1 MRIAILI
8 LIIGLTSSLKAQRIF
23 SESELVAVVKKY
35 HPIARQALLDVRIA
49 EANLVASRGAFDP
62 VLSIDNR
69 RKDFDGTTYY
79 DQFGTELKIP
89 TWYGI
94 DLYAGQETIRGD
106 RLNPESTKGR
116 INYAGVSI
124 PLVQNLVMDKRR
136 AVLQQSKVYIQ
147 QSEFMRKAALN
158 DLLAEALEAYW
169 EWWEQYQAM
178 EVIQSALQIA
188 KARLDMVRTGYQLGS
203 FPAIDT
209 LEATTQVQ
217 FFEQQ
222 KSEAEMLLQNS
233 RLNLSVYLWSEGD
246 QPYTLPEDAIP
257 QMTGPAA
264 VPGDNWKP
272 GFDLTP
278 GVDLSPGSAIS
289 PGTDLTPGLD
299 TLLTA
304 ASVHPM
310 LVEYDYK
317 LKGLAIEKKLQFQS
331 LLPELRVKYNGIG
344 RDFSKTFEDAFL
356 NNNYRFGLVLSV
368 PLRLSE
374 GRGQFRAAK
383 LKIEQ
388 TKLEQVSKQVAIQNK
403 VQQYYNEWR
412 QTLVQYQLQQDLVQ
426 NYLGLQ
432 KGEETKFANG
442 ESSLFLVNSRES
454 KTLDGQRKELALAAK
469 IQKLN
474 VRLKWAAGIYGGN

>member
-35 HPIARQALLDVRIA
+35 HPIARQAMLDVRIA

-62 VLSIDNR
+62 VLSVDNR

-94 DLYAGQETIRGD
+94 DLYAGRETIRGD

-188 KARLDMVRTGYQLGS
+188 NARLDMVRTGYQLGS

-246 QPYTLPEDAIP
+246 QPYTLTEDAIP
-257 QMTGPAA
+257 QMTGPA
-264 VPGDNWKP
+264 VPGYNLNP
-272 GFDLTP
+272 GFDLTT
-278 GVDLSPGSAIS
+278 GVDLSTGSSIA
-289 PGTDLTPGLD
+289 PGTASIPGLD
-299 TLLTA
+299 SLLTE

-374 GRGQFRAAK
+374 GRGQYRAAK

-412 QTLVQYQLQQDLVQ
+412 QTFVQYQLQQNLVQ

-454 KTLDGQRKELALAAK
+454 KTLDGQRKELALEAK

-474 VRLKWAAGIYGGN
+474 VRLKWAAGIYGGD